1 MWKCRYGD
9 NVPDNPHAS
18 ANVITHPLL
27 GIGGH
32 TVNTRVLDRA
42 ALEWLHELNGVE
54 ADVARSYYAIK
65 LL

>member
-42 ALEWLHELNGVE
+42 ALEWLHELNGV
-54 ADVARSYYAIK
+54 
-65 LL
+65 